1 MVIPNGFFLW
11 GYLKQKI
18 WTQPHNQQPQN
29 IGNLQ
34 NAIITTS
41 ENLDPEMNRSAFNGM
56 INRVNKC
63 IQANGKTKVFS
74 FVTRFLLF
82 FVVFLKLL
90 SHTIAHNF

>member
-41 ENLDPEMNRSAFNGM
+41 ENLDPEINRSAFNGM

-63 IQANGKTKVFS
+63 IQANGNTFS
-74 FVTRFLLF
+74 YE
-82 FVVFLKLL
+82 
-90 SHTIAHNF
+90 